1 MSRSRV
7 TASALS
13 SNYLID
19 NIANQFD
26 GKVAVFP
33 VRVSGADYTVTDP
46 YQLDIYL
53 GAYLLRPYNAVVD
66 NVFLGTVYTA
76 RQGYTITNNKL
87 VFLNPPSA
95 GVTFFGRINS
105 QTSVYSSTS
114 TANIF
119 SPLSIMLNS

>member
-19 NIANQFD
+19 NIASQFD
-26 GKVAVFP
+26 GKKTVFP
-33 VRVSGADYTVTDP
+33 VRVGGADYTVADP
-46 YQLDIYL
+46 YQLDIYI
-53 GAYLLRPYNAVVD
+53 GSQLLRPYVAVVD
-66 NVFLGTVYTA
+66 NVFLGTVYPV
-76 RQGYTITNNKL
+76 RQGYTITNSKL

-95 GVTFFGRINS
+95 GLTFFGRINS
-105 QTSVYSSTS
+105 QTSVYNSTS
-114 TANIF
+114 TVNIF

>member
-19 NIANQFD
+19 NIASQFD
-26 GKVAVFP
+26 GKVTVFSI
-33 VRVSGADYTVTDP
+33 RVGGADYTVTDP
-46 YQLDIYL
+46 YQLDVYI
-53 GAYLLRPYNAVVD
+53 GSQLLRPYVAVVD

-76 RQGYTITNNKL
+76 RQGYTIANGKL
-87 VFLNPPSA
+87 VFLNPPSS

-105 QTSVYSSTS
+105 QTSVYNSTS

>member
-26 GKVAVFP
+26 GKATVFSI
-33 VRVSGADYTVTDP
+33 RVSGADYAVTDP
-46 YQLDIYL
+46 YQLDIYI
-53 GAYLLRPYNAVVD
+53 GAHLLRPYVAVID

-76 RQGYTITNNKL
+76 RQGYTITNGKL

-105 QTSVYSSTS
+105 QTSVYNSTS